1 MKNKIFLVS
10 IFGLALSYSFA
21 SEIYEKD
28 DNGVPTFSNE
38 PTKNSKKL
46 DLGDINVVDE
56 PSDSDKITINNNINI
71 SNQTNS
77 SSNDNNQL
85 ENNYYSGYCSQ
96 YYDNYS
102 SYSYIPYEC
111 GYFFH
116 RPYYGLD
123 NAANRTW
130 DNIDRE
136 KTDHYIQQN
145 INANRITQAA
155 APMGMRMAGGRR

>member
-10 IFGLALSYSFA
+10 IFGLALSCSFA

-38 PTKNSKKL
+38 PTKNSKKF
-46 DLGDINVVDE
+46 DLGDINVIDE
-56 PSDSDKITINNNINI
+56 PSDSDKVTINNNINI

-96 YYDNYS
+96 YYNNYS

-111 GYFFH
+111 GYFFR
-116 RPYYGLD
+116 RPYYELD
-123 NAANRTW
+123 NAANRAW
-130 DNIDRE
+130 DNIDRK
-136 KTDHYIQQN
+136 KTDHYIQQD

-155 APMGMRMAGGRR
+155 APMSMRMARGRR